1 MTLIDKLTEDMK
13 AAMKSGETATLSTIR
28 MVRTALTNKRI
39 ELGRD
44 LEDVD
49 VVNVLQKEVKQRR
62 DAAAQYQDANRPE
75 LASKEK
81 AEIEVLERYLPAQLS
96 DEELES
102 LVRAV
107 VEETGAA
114 GMSDMG
120 KVMGALMPKLDG
132 RADGTRVSAA
142 VRSALSA

>member
-107 VEETGAA
+107 VEGTGAA

-120 KVMGALMPKLDG
+120 KVMSALMPKLDG